1 MTVDTELAKVE
12 DEKTWSGREKEGWI
26 KEISWYKSDE
36 EAISC
41 VKKVLERY
49 LAGNPFVVK
58 DIVITSNLG
67 MNIERDYDGRIDE
80 DKETHVAML
89 QIIMLNLM
97 ILLQ

>member
-1 MTVDTELAKVE
+1 M
-12 DEKTWSGREKEGWI
+12 
-26 KEISWYKSDE
+26 
-36 EAISC
+36 
-41 VKKVLERY
+41 
-49 LAGNPFVVK
+49 
-58 DIVITSNLG
+58 ITSNLG